1 LYSTVTALNEAL
13 TAEVRRL
20 KIATAEQGGD
30 SDPSKSMVQ
39 QQLSINPQMYL
50 QQPRPSQLGMH
61 QLQQQSSAS
70 QFNMHQRQQQ
80 QQQQQQ
86 SSQPQPQQNGN
97 TTPKPDSNQ

>member
-1 LYSTVTALNEAL
+1 
-13 TAEVRRL
+13 
-20 KIATAEQGGD
+20 
-30 SDPSKSMVQ
+30 MVQ

-80 QQQQQQ
+80 QQ

-97 TTPKPDSNQ
+97 TAPKPDSNQ